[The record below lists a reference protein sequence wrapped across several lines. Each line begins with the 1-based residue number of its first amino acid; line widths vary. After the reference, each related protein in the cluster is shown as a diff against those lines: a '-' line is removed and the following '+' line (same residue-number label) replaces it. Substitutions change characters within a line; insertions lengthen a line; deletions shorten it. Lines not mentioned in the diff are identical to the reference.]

1 MKRNTLDAYYAAY
14 SWSKMD
20 NAQRH
25 EVVKLLEQE
34 YGSDFAHKA
43 KFGNQYCKPAVGVGK
58 LLSKKKDLTKDAIG
72 YYLNDLL
79 DRIVTIRALVPLDL
93 HLPVVRRSHNVGAPK
108 FGVYAVN
115 PSNGQSFAEVIFDTK
130 EDAEKDK
137 ARRDEL
143 IDLSKIGGI
152 REIREVD
159 ASAVEMYDVLEW
171 NCEKQKYELSKEFPT
186 HKDKKSAI
194 DRASHNTRMVA
205 AFCIQWEAWKSAG
218 HKAPED
224 YDYFEKENI
233 LHFDKK
239 DFLCSPV
246 CYDYHLKETPY
257 WSKLN
262 VPEVDEAFLD
272 FCSKL

>member
-1 MKRNTLDAYYAAY
+1 MKRNTLNASYTAYN
-14 SWSKMD
+14 WSKMD

-25 EVVKLLEQE
+25 EVVKLFERE
-34 YGSDFAHKA
+34 YGPDFAHKA
-43 KFGNQYCKPAVGVGK
+43 KFGNQYCRPAVGVGK
-58 LLSKKKDLTKDAIG
+58 LLSKKKDLTKNAID

-79 DRIVTIRALVPLDL
+79 NYIVTIRALVPLDL
-93 HLPVVRRSHNVGAPK
+93 HLPTVRRSHSVGVPK

-115 PSNGQSFAEVIFDTK
+115 PANGQSFAEVIFDTK

-137 ARRDEL
+137 TRRDEL
-143 IDLSKIGGI
+143 IDLSKIGGV
-152 REIREVD
+152 REVREVD

-171 NCEKQKYELSKEFPT
+171 NYEKQKYELSKEFPT

-194 DRASHNTRMVA
+194 NRASCDTRMVA
-205 AFCIQWEAWKSAG
+205 ALCIQWEVWKSTG

-224 YDYFEKENI
+224 YDYFEKENV

-239 DFLCSPV
+239 DFLRSPV
-246 CYDYHLKETPY
+246 CYDYNLKETPY
-257 WSKLN
+257 WNKLN

>member
-1 MKRNTLDAYYAAY
+1 MKCNTLNAFYTAY

-25 EVVKLLEQE
+25 EVVKLLERE
-34 YGSDFAHKA
+34 YGPDFAHKA
-43 KFGNQYCKPAVGVGK
+43 KFGNQYCRPAVGVGK
-58 LLSKKKDLTKDAIG
+58 LLSKKKDLTKNAID

-79 DRIVTIRALVPLDL
+79 NHIVTIRALVPLDL
-93 HLPVVRRSHNVGAPK
+93 HLPTVRRSHSVGVPK

-115 PSNGQSFAEVIFDTK
+115 PANGQSFAEVIFDTK

-137 ARRDEL
+137 TRRDEL
-143 IDLSKIGGI
+143 IDLSKIGGV
-152 REIREVD
+152 REVREVD

-171 NCEKQKYELSKEFPT
+171 NYEKQKYELSKEFPT

-194 DRASHNTRMVA
+194 NRVSCDTRMVA
-205 AFCIQWEAWKSAG
+205 ALCIQWEVWKSAG

-224 YDYFEKENI
+224 YDYFEKENV

-239 DFLCSPV
+239 DFLRSPV
-246 CYDYHLKETPY
+246 CYDYNLKETSY
-257 WSKLN
+257 WNKLN

>member
-1 MKRNTLDAYYAAY
+1 MKRNTLNASYTAYN
-14 SWSKMD
+14 WSKMD

-25 EVVKLLEQE
+25 EVVKLFERE
-34 YGSDFAHKA
+34 YGPDFAHKA
-43 KFGNQYCKPAVGVGK
+43 KFGNQYCRPAVGVGK
-58 LLSKKKDLTKDAIG
+58 LLSKKKDLTKNAID

-79 DRIVTIRALVPLDL
+79 NYIVTIRALVPLDL
-93 HLPVVRRSHNVGAPK
+93 HLPSVRRSHSVGVPK

-115 PSNGQSFAEVIFDTK
+115 PANGQSFAEVIFDTK

-137 ARRDEL
+137 TRRDEL
-143 IDLSKIGGI
+143 IDLSKIGGV
-152 REIREVD
+152 REVREVD

-171 NCEKQKYELSKEFPT
+171 NYEKQKYELSKEFPT

-194 DRASHNTRMVA
+194 NRASCDTRMVA
-205 AFCIQWEAWKSAG
+205 ALCIQWEVWKSTG

-224 YDYFEKENI
+224 YDYFEKENV

-239 DFLCSPV
+239 DFLRSPV
-246 CYDYHLKETPY
+246 CYDYNLKETPY
-257 WSKLN
+257 WNKLN

>member
-1 MKRNTLDAYYAAY
+1 MKRNTLNASYTAY

-25 EVVKLLEQE
+25 EVVKLFERE
-34 YGSDFAHKA
+34 YGPDFAHKA
-43 KFGNQYCKPAVGVGK
+43 KFGNQYCRPAVGVGK
-58 LLSKKKDLTKDAIG
+58 LLSKKKDLTKDAID
-72 YYLNDLL
+72 YYLNELL
-79 DRIVTIRALVPLDL
+79 DHIVTIRALVPLDL
-93 HLPVVRRSHNVGAPK
+93 HLPTVRRSHSVGVLK

-115 PSNGQSFAEVIFDTK
+115 PTNRQSFAEVIFDTK

-143 IDLSKIGGI
+143 IDLSKIGGV
-152 REIREVD
+152 REVREVD
-159 ASAVEMYDVLEW
+159 ASVVETYDVLEW
-171 NCEKQKYELSKEFPT
+171 NYEKQKYELSREFPT

-194 DRASHNTRMVA
+194 NRASCDTRMVA
-205 AFCIQWEAWKSAG
+205 ALCIQWEVWKSAG

-239 DFLCSPV
+239 DFLRSPV
-246 CYDYHLKETPY
+246 CYDYNLKETSY
-257 WSKLN
+257 WNKLN

>member
-1 MKRNTLDAYYAAY
+1 MKRNTLNASYTAY

-25 EVVKLLEQE
+25 EVVKLFERE
-34 YGSDFAHKA
+34 YGPDFAHKA
-43 KFGNQYCKPAVGVGK
+43 KFGNQYCRPAVGVGK
-58 LLSKKKDLTKDAIG
+58 LLSKKKDLAKDAID
-72 YYLNDLL
+72 YYLNELL
-79 DRIVTIRALVPLDL
+79 DHIVTIRALVPLDL
-93 HLPVVRRSHNVGAPK
+93 HLPTVRRSHNAGAPK

-115 PSNGQSFAEVIFDTK
+115 PANGQSFAEVIFDTK

-143 IDLSKIGGI
+143 IDLSKIGGV
-152 REIREVD
+152 REVREVD
-159 ASAVEMYDVLEW
+159 ASAVETYDVLEW
-171 NCEKQKYELSKEFPT
+171 NYEKQKYELSREFPT

-194 DRASHNTRMVA
+194 NRASCDTRMVA
-205 AFCIQWEAWKSAG
+205 ALCIQWEVWKSAG

-239 DFLCSPV
+239 DFLRSPV
-246 CYDYHLKETPY
+246 CYDYNLKETSY
-257 WSKLN
+257 WNKLN

>member
-1 MKRNTLDAYYAAY
+1 MKRNTLNASYTAYN
-14 SWSKMD
+14 WSKMD

-25 EVVKLLEQE
+25 EVVKLFERE
-34 YGSDFAHKA
+34 YGPDFAHKA
-43 KFGNQYCKPAVGVGK
+43 KFGNQYCRPAVGVGK
-58 LLSKKKDLTKDAIG
+58 LLSKKKDLTKNAID

-79 DRIVTIRALVPLDL
+79 NHIVTIRALVPLDL
-93 HLPVVRRSHNVGAPK
+93 HLPTVRRSHSVGVPK

-115 PSNGQSFAEVIFDTK
+115 PANGQSFAEVIFDTK

-143 IDLSKIGGI
+143 INLSKIGGV
-152 REIREVD
+152 REVREVD

-171 NCEKQKYELSKEFPT
+171 NYEKQKYELSKEFPT

-194 DRASHNTRMVA
+194 NRASCDTRMVA
-205 AFCIQWEAWKSAG
+205 ALCIQWEVWKSAG

-224 YDYFEKENI
+224 YDYFEKENV

-239 DFLCSPV
+239 DFLRSPV
-246 CYDYHLKETPY
+246 CYDYNLKETPY
-257 WSKLN
+257 WNKLN

>member
-1 MKRNTLDAYYAAY
+1 MKRNTLNASYTAY

-25 EVVKLLEQE
+25 EVVKLFERE
-34 YGSDFAHKA
+34 YGPDFAHKA
-43 KFGNQYCKPAVGVGK
+43 KFGNQYCRPAVGVGK
-58 LLSKKKDLTKDAIG
+58 LLSKKKDLTKDAID
-72 YYLNDLL
+72 YYLNELL
-79 DRIVTIRALVPLDL
+79 DHIVTIRALVPLDL
-93 HLPVVRRSHNVGAPK
+93 HLPTVRISHNAGAPK

-115 PSNGQSFAEVIFDTK
+115 PTNRQSFAEVIFDTK

-143 IDLSKIGGI
+143 IDLSKIGGV
-152 REIREVD
+152 REVREVD
-159 ASAVEMYDVLEW
+159 ASVVETYDVLEW
-171 NCEKQKYELSKEFPT
+171 NYEKQKYELSREFPT

-194 DRASHNTRMVA
+194 NRASCDTRMVA
-205 AFCIQWEAWKSAG
+205 ALCIQWEVWKSAG

-239 DFLCSPV
+239 DFLRSPV
-246 CYDYHLKETPY
+246 CYDYNLKETSY
-257 WSKLN
+257 WNKLN

>member
-1 MKRNTLDAYYAAY
+1 MKRNTLNASYTAY

-25 EVVKLLEQE
+25 EVVKLFERE
-34 YGSDFAHKA
+34 YGPDFAHKA
-43 KFGNQYCKPAVGVGK
+43 KFGNQYCRPAVGVGK
-58 LLSKKKDLTKDAIG
+58 LLSKKKDLTKDAID
-72 YYLNDLL
+72 YYLNKLL
-79 DRIVTIRALVPLDL
+79 DHIVTIRALVPLDL
-93 HLPVVRRSHNVGAPK
+93 HLPTVRISHNAGAPK

-115 PSNGQSFAEVIFDTK
+115 PANGQSFAEVIFDTK

-143 IDLSKIGGI
+143 IDLSKIGGV
-152 REIREVD
+152 REVREVD
-159 ASAVEMYDVLEW
+159 ASAVETYDVLEW
-171 NCEKQKYELSKEFPT
+171 NYEKQKYELSREFPT

-194 DRASHNTRMVA
+194 NRASCDTRMVA
-205 AFCIQWEAWKSAG
+205 ALCIQWEVWKSAG

-239 DFLCSPV
+239 DFLRSPV
-246 CYDYHLKETPY
+246 CYDYNLKETSY
-257 WSKLN
+257 WNKLN

>member
-1 MKRNTLDAYYAAY
+1 
-14 SWSKMD
+14 MD

-25 EVVKLLEQE
+25 EVVKLFERE
-34 YGSDFAHKA
+34 YGPDFAHKA
-43 KFGNQYCKPAVGVGK
+43 KFGNQYCRPAVGVGK
-58 LLSKKKDLTKDAIG
+58 LLSKKKDLTKDAID
-72 YYLNDLL
+72 YYLNELL
-79 DRIVTIRALVPLDL
+79 DHIVTIRALVPLDL
-93 HLPVVRRSHNVGAPK
+93 HLPTVRISHNAGAPK

-115 PSNGQSFAEVIFDTK
+115 PANGQSFAEVIFDTK

-143 IDLSKIGGI
+143 IDLSKIGGV
-152 REIREVD
+152 REVRKVD
-159 ASAVEMYDVLEW
+159 ASAVETYDVLEW
-171 NCEKQKYELSKEFPT
+171 NYEKQKYELSREFPT

-194 DRASHNTRMVA
+194 NRASCDTRMVA
-205 AFCIQWEAWKSAG
+205 ALCIQWEVWKSAG

-246 CYDYHLKETPY
+246 CYDYNLKETSY
-257 WSKLN
+257 WNKLN

-272 FCSKL
+272 FCGKL

>member
-1 MKRNTLDAYYAAY
+1 MKRNTQDAYYAAY

-25 EVVKLLEQE
+25 EVVRLLERE
-34 YGSDFAHKA
+34 YGPDFAHKA
-43 KFGNQYCKPAVGVGK
+43 KFGNQYCRPAVGVGK
-58 LLSKKKDLTKDAIG
+58 LLSKKKDLTEGAID

-79 DRIVTIRALVPLDL
+79 DRIVKIRALVPLDL
-93 HLPVVRRSHNVGAPK
+93 HLPVVRRSHSAGTPK

-115 PSNGQSFAEVIFDTK
+115 PSNGQSFAEVIFDTR

-143 IDLSKIGGI
+143 IDLSKIGGV
-152 REIREVD
+152 REVREVD
-159 ASAVEMYDVLEW
+159 AGAADMYDVLEW
-171 NCEKQKYELSKEFPT
+171 DCERRKYGLSKEFPT

-224 YDYFEKENI
+224 YDYFEKENV

-246 CYDYHLKETPY
+246 CYDYNLKETPY
-257 WSKLN
+257 WGKLY
-262 VPEVDEAFLD
+262 VPEVDETFLG
-272 FCSKL
+272 FCAGL

>member
-1 MKRNTLDAYYAAY
+1 MKRNTLNASYTAY

-25 EVVKLLEQE
+25 EVVKLLERE
-34 YGSDFAHKA
+34 YGPDFAHKA
-43 KFGNQYCKPAVGVGK
+43 KFGNQYCRPAVGVGK
-58 LLSKKKDLTKDAIG
+58 LLSKKKDLTKNAID
-72 YYLNDLL
+72 YYLNNLL
-79 DRIVTIRALVPLDL
+79 NHIVTIRALVPLDL
-93 HLPVVRRSHNVGAPK
+93 HLPIVRRSHNAVAPK

-115 PSNGQSFAEVIFDTK
+115 PANGQSFAEVIFDTK
-130 EDAEKDK
+130 EDAEKNK

-143 IDLSKIGGI
+143 IDLSKIGGV
-152 REIREVD
+152 REVREVD

-171 NCEKQKYELSKEFPT
+171 NYEKQKYELSKEFPT

-194 DRASHNTRMVA
+194 NRASCDTRMVA
-205 AFCIQWEAWKSAG
+205 ALCIQWEVWKSAG

-224 YDYFEKENI
+224 YDYFEKENV

-239 DFLCSPV
+239 DFLRSPV
-246 CYDYHLKETPY
+246 CYDYNLKETPY
-257 WSKLN
+257 WNKLN